1 MSNSDFFLEKLPDP
15 ESARRF
21 LVQFAEKHPSQ
32 EKKLVKNEA
41 LLSDVL
47 TLVAYSPLLA
57 ATMLQ
62 HPEYIGWLQRKR
74 GESVSR
80 NKEEL
85 LESLA
90 RFSLTNSQAQ
100 PHVLLSRFRR
110 RELLRIYLRDIRR
123 LATIAEITEEISN
136 LADAILEHALRL
148 ARQELDNRYGPPQEK
163 DEKGRQRPAE
173 ICVVALGKLGSRELN
188 YSSDIDLLF
197 IYSDEGTTAGVGT
210 RDPITN
216 REYFIKLAETI
227 TKLVGE
233 QSGEGAAYRVDLRLR
248 PHGRVG
254 PLAMSLRDTVRYYVN
269 EAAAWERQVLIRSRS
284 SAGSEP
290 LFKHFWV
297 KVEDSVFSTEVSVE
311 NALRAVRESK
321 QKIDLENINSK
332 GTNVKLG
339 LGGIRE
345 IEFIAQA
352 LQLAHGGRD
361 KWLRVPHTL
370 ISLSRLA
377 DRKLL
382 DEAEL
387 TKLADGY
394 SFLRQLEHIIQM
406 ENGLQTHSVPN
417 EAAAR
422 AIVGRRMRFSDAE
435 EFNREIESCMSNVNA
450 VFRRVFSDASIE
462 NAKPNEPHTIR
473 PDHAANTPTVRE
485 DLFAMSGPNAFAA
498 EVLRVSPRFGELL
511 SADPAILKVIPKHNT
526 EFPDRNYLEE
536 LAGAVAETDDF
547 RSRLGVLRR
556 TWHRMFAE
564 IIAFDALGKLSL
576 KRAKQLQT
584 SLAEASIDTAM
595 SITRDELAVRFGPAV
610 DLRLA
615 IMGLG
620 KLGGA
625 GVDYYSDLD
634 LVAVYD
640 EAGAEN
646 IAELASKA
654 VEIFVNTL
662 SAMTRDGSLYRVD
675 LRLRPHG
682 KNGPLAVSLKGFLE
696 YMSENSATW
705 ELLAFVKLRGVGG
718 DINLAKD
725 IENEIRGII
734 HEKAKRIDPT
744 ELAAETRRIRFSLE
758 KERADIRRSRDIDIK
773 YGEGGMLDIY
783 FAIRFLQ
790 LRDGLADDN
799 NSRSTDRALE
809 RLHAAGSLTTE
820 LFEKL
825 LAGYQFISA
834 LDHDLRLTVGRTTRL
849 PLANQHALAVIANR
863 MKLASTD
870 KLLEQLTAHRLD
882 IRNAFDEVLS
892 QNRER

>member
-1 MSNSDFFLEKLPDP
+1 MNNIDNLISTLPDP

-21 LVQFAEKHPSQ
+21 LVSLTEKHPSH
-32 EKKLVKNEA
+32 EKELTKNDA

-74 GESVSR
+74 GENVLR

-90 RFSLTNSQAQ
+90 RFSLTNSQVD

-148 ARQELDNRYGPPQEK
+148 ARQELDNRYGSPQEI
-163 DEKGRQRPAE
+163 DEKGRQRPADM
-173 ICVVALGKLGSRELN
+173 CVVALGKLGSRELN

-197 IYSDEGTTAGVGT
+197 IYSDEGRTAGIGS

-216 REYFIKLAETI
+216 REYFIKLAETV

-254 PLAMSLRDTVRYYVN
+254 PLAMSRKDTVGYYVDD
-269 EAAAWERQVLIRSRS
+269 AAAWERQVLIRSRS
-284 SAGSEP
+284 SAGGEP
-290 LFKHFWV
+290 LFKRFWAE
-297 KVEDSVFSTEVSVE
+297 VEDSVFSTEGSVE
-311 NALRAVRESK
+311 SALRDVRESK

-339 LGGIRE
+339 PGGIRE

-361 KWLRVPHTL
+361 KWLRAPHTL

-377 DRKLL
+377 DRRLL

-406 ENGLQTHSVPN
+406 ENGLQTHSVPDDPV
-417 EAAAR
+417 AR
-422 AIVGRRMRFSDAE
+422 AVVGRRLRFSDAE
-435 EFNREIESCMSNVNA
+435 EFNREMETRMSNVST
-450 VFRRVFSDASIE
+450 VFRRIFSDASIE
-462 NAKPNEPHTIR
+462 NAKPNEPRTIR
-473 PDHAANTPTVRE
+473 PDLASNASAVRE
-485 DLFAMSGPNAFAA
+485 DLLAMSGPNLFAG

-511 SADPAILKVIPKHNT
+511 FADPTILKVVPKHNT
-526 EFPDRNYLEE
+526 DFPDRNYFEE
-536 LAGAVAETDDF
+536 LACSIAETNDF
-547 RSRLGVLRR
+547 RSRLGILRR

-576 KRAKQLQT
+576 KCAKRLQT
-584 SLAEASIDTAM
+584 NLAEASIDTAT
-595 SITRDELAVRFGPAV
+595 SITRDELAVRFGRAV
-610 DLRLA
+610 DLGLA

-625 GVDYYSDLD
+625 GVDYDSDLD
-634 LVAVYD
+634 LVMVYD
-640 EAGAEN
+640 ETSPVATNTAETT
-646 IAELASKA
+646 SKA

-662 SAMTRDGSLYRVD
+662 SAVTREGSLYRVD

-682 KNGPLAVSLKGFLE
+682 KNGPLAISQNRFME
-696 YMSENSATW
+696 YMRDSSAIW

-718 DINLAKD
+718 EIDLAKD
-725 IENEIRGII
+725 IENEVRGII
-734 HEKAKRIDPT
+734 HERARRIEPA

-758 KERADIRRSRDIDIK
+758 KKRADIRRSRDIDIK
-773 YGEGGMLDIY
+773 YGDGGMLDIY

-790 LRDGLADDN
+790 LRDGLADDDY
-799 NSRSTDRALE
+799 SRSTDKTLE
-809 RLHAAGSLTTE
+809 RLHAAGVLTTE

-825 LAGYQFISA
+825 LAGYRFVSA
-834 LDHDLRLTVGRTTRL
+834 LDHHLRLTAGRTTRL
-849 PLANQHALAVIANR
+849 PLANRHALAIIAER
-863 MKLASTD
+863 MKLASID
-870 KLLEQLTAHRLD
+870 ELLEHLTVHRLEV
-882 IRNAFDEVLS
+882 RSAFDEILG
-892 QNRER
+892 

>member
-1 MSNSDFFLEKLPDP
+1 MNNIDDLISTLPDP

-21 LVQFAEKHPSQ
+21 LVQLTEKHPSY
-32 EKKLVKNEA
+32 EKKLAKNDA

-47 TLVAYSPLLA
+47 TLVGYSPLLA
-57 ATMLQ
+57 ATMMQ

-74 GESVSR
+74 GENVLR

-90 RFSLTNSQAQ
+90 RFSLTNSQVE

-123 LATIAEITEEISN
+123 LATVAEITEEISN
-136 LADAILEHALRL
+136 LADAILEHSLRL
-148 ARQELDNRYGPPQEK
+148 SRQQLDNRYGSPQEQ
-163 DEKGRQRPAE
+163 DDKGRQRPAK
-173 ICVVALGKLGSRELN
+173 ISIVSLGKLGSRELN

-216 REYFIKLAETI
+216 REYFVKLGETI

-254 PLAMSLRDTVRYYVN
+254 PLAMSLKDTVRYYVN

-290 LFKHFWV
+290 LFKRFWEE
-297 KVEDSVFSTEVSVE
+297 VEDNVFSTEGSVE
-311 NALRAVRESK
+311 NALRDVRESK

-377 DRKLL
+377 DRRLL

-417 EAAAR
+417 EPAAR
-422 AIVGRRMRFSDAE
+422 AVVGRRMRFSDAE
-435 EFNREIESCMSNVNA
+435 EFTREMETCMSNVNA
-450 VFRRVFSDASIE
+450 VFRRVFSDSSIE
-462 NAKPNEPHTIR
+462 NAKPNEPRTTR
-473 PDHAANTPTVRE
+473 PDLAANTSAVRE
-485 DLFAMSGPNAFAA
+485 NLLAMSGPNIFAG

-511 SADPAILKVIPKHNT
+511 SADSTILKVIPKHNAD
-526 EFPDRNYLEE
+526 FPDRNYLAE
-536 LAGAVAETDDF
+536 LANTVAKTDDF
-547 RSRLGVLRR
+547 RSRLAVLRR

-564 IIAFDALGKLSL
+564 IIAFDALDKIYL

-584 SLAEASIDTAM
+584 NLAEASIETAM
-595 SITRDELAVRFGPAV
+595 RITHDELAVRFGSDV

-625 GVDYYSDLD
+625 GVDYDSDLD
-634 LVAVYD
+634 LVAVY
-640 EAGAEN
+640 EETSPPATGTEKTAE
-646 IAELASKA
+646 IASKA

-682 KNGPLAVSLKGFLE
+682 KNGPLAISRKGFAE
-696 YMSENSATW
+696 YMRESSAIW
-705 ELLAFVKLRGVGG
+705 ELLALVKLRGVGG
-718 DINLAKD
+718 DIVVAKG
-725 IENEIRGII
+725 IESEVREII
-734 HEKAKRIDPT
+734 HERAKRIDPA
-744 ELAAETRRIRFSLE
+744 ELATETRRIRFSLE

-790 LRDGLADDN
+790 LRDGLADDEDT
-799 NSRSTDRALE
+799 RSTDKTLE

-820 LFEKL
+820 LFERL
-825 LAGYQFISA
+825 LAGYRFIST

-849 PLANQHALAVIANR
+849 PLANRHALVIIAER
-863 MKLASTD
+863 MKLASID
-870 KLLEQLTAHRLD
+870 DLLEQLTAHRLD
-882 IRNAFDEVLS
+882 IRNAFDEILS
-892 QNRER
+892 